1 MSTTAST
8 IFFGDKGFEALD
20 QFLENKQ
27 PSKTFVLVD
36 ENTAALVPHFAQ
48 RLSHLDGEFEIL
60 EIPAGEQSKELEI
73 AAQLWATLLDYG
85 ADRNAL
91 LINLGGGVVGDLGGF
106 VASTYKRGISFV
118 QVPTSLL
125 AMVDAS
131 VGGKTGINFGG
142 LKNQIGTFHEADF
155 VLVEPEFLKTLPK
168 EEWESGHGEMIK
180 HCLLTGSD
188 WPFILQLTPE
198 FDITDEIQ
206 RSIRIKSKVVDA
218 DFKESG
224 LRKTLNLGHTFGH
237 AWESLMQQKGTPV
250 SHGRAVVQGLHLAL
264 VLSEQVH
271 LQREV
276 ARSYPW
282 VAVDPQD
289 LAQLWTF
296 QLADKKNES
305 GEVQFVLL
313 SSLGNATHGTPVSI
327 ETWSACI
334 LWLNER
340 GNEK

>member
-1 MSTTAST
+1 MSKTAST
-8 IFFGDKGFEALD
+8 IFFGAEGFQALD

-36 ENTAALVPHFAQ
+36 ENTAAMVPTFAQ
-48 RLSHLDGEFEIL
+48 RLAHLDGEFEVL
-60 EIPAGEQSKELEI
+60 EVPAGEQSKDLEI

-91 LINLGGGVVGDLGGF
+91 MINLGGGVVGDLGGF

-142 LKNQIGTFHEADF
+142 LKNQIGTFNEPEI
-155 VLVEPEFLKTLPK
+155 VVVEPEFLKTLPR

-188 WPFILQLTPE
+188 WPFVLQLTPE
-198 FDITDEIQ
+198 FDISDEIQ
-206 RSIRIKSKVVDA
+206 RSIRIKSRVVDA

-250 SHGRAVVQGLHLAL
+250 AHGRAVVQGLHLAL

-276 ARSYPW
+276 ARTYPW
-282 VAVDPQD
+282 VTVDPED

-313 SSLGNATHGTPVSI
+313 SSLGNATYGTAINI

-340 GNEK
+340 GNGK

>member
-8 IFFGDKGFEALD
+8 IFFGAEGFEALD

-36 ENTAALVPHFAQ
+36 ENTAALLPDFAQ
-48 RLSHLDGEFEIL
+48 RLSNLDGEFEIL
-60 EIPAGEQSKELEI
+60 EIPVGEQSKDLEI
-73 AAQLWATLLDYG
+73 AAQLWATLLEYG

-91 LINLGGGVVGDLGGF
+91 MINLGGGVVGDLGGF

-142 LKNQIGTFHEADF
+142 LKNQIGTFDEPEL
-155 VLVEPEFLKTLPK
+155 VVVEPEFLKTLPK

-206 RSIRIKSKVVDA
+206 RSIGIKSRVVDA

-237 AWESLMQQKGTPV
+237 AWESLMQQKGTPI

-276 ARSYPW
+276 ARTYPW
-282 VAVDPQD
+282 VTVDPED

-313 SSLGNATHGTPVSI
+313 SSLGNATHGNPVNI

-340 GNEK
+340 GNGK